1 MPIRKDFTISGII
14 FKNHTTYGSTYSTFT
29 TADVHETNL
38 TFRPHSQNDSK
49 VAFYKRFHAIIALK
63 RPWCHCPVSV
73 CKVTQLI
80 PSRSKSLPT
89 PYQCYIPHLT
99 FLFFICLASP
109 HWSSSAIYKVL
120 YKKYSC
126 TKINLGIFTIN
137 TTSYVNALSHFFSLS
152 LTSWT
157 LSTNLSNVSFLTI
170 IMSLQA

>member
-99 FLFFICLASP
+99 FLFSFVLPVLTDRHLQFTRFYIKNTLVQRST
-109 HWSSSAIYKVL
+109 SAYL
-120 YKKYSC
+120 
-126 TKINLGIFTIN
+126 L
-137 TTSYVNALSHFFSLS
+137 
-152 LTSWT
+152 
-157 LSTNLSNVSFLTI
+157 
-170 IMSLQA
+170 